1 MNSLITGEDG
11 TSSMSMKSPIK
22 FVSVMGMIFKGK
34 KWQEDGIHSGYT
46 AGVPLV
52 QPYLPRF
59 SRKGDSQGLWDEQ
72 NRIRHD
78 VQNLRGGRTKKNI
91 GLGPDERSFS
101 WDVPKHV
108 LVLFLG
114 WTNGELKGCHSWDWY
129 FTLHV
134 WFHFFRK
141 WSHWSAGWQFSWE
154 NYHTLLSFP
163 VSLSWS
169 SSIIQLQ
176 NVWKL
181 PQSILLNSQ
190 NSHDMPWLW

>member
-11 TSSMSMKSPIK
+11 TSSMSMKSPMTYLM
-22 FVSVMGMIFKGK
+22 VMGMIFKGK
-34 KWQEDGIHSGYT
+34 KWQEDGIHSGCT
-46 AGVPLV
+46 IGSAISTHI
-52 QPYLPRF
+52 F
-59 SRKGDSQGLWDEQ
+59 SKRGLTRTVRRCPEQDSAWRPELE
-72 NRIRHD
+72 
-78 VQNLRGGRTKKNI
+78 RGPHRKNI

-134 WFHFFRK
+134 WFHFFLK

-163 VSLSWS
+163 VSMSWS

-181 PQSILLNSQ
+181 PQSIPLNSQ